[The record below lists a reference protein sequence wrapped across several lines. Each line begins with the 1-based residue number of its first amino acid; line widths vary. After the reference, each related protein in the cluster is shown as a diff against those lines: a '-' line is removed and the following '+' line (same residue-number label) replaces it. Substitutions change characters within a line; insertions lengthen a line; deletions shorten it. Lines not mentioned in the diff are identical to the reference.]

1 MIARAIR
8 TAGSASAGRGITDAL
23 SDFPLARHSEAD
35 PTASEVEVC
44 EGGDAFRDAAEAW
57 DVLEQQGGAATPFL
71 TYAVASA
78 CAAAHMKRGAVPRIV
93 IVKENGKPQL
103 IFPSVITKTFG
114 ISVVRFLGDPLIQYG
129 DALVSPDVRQ
139 GDIARA
145 LAIVAAPEVA
155 SLAIF
160 RRVRDDAAIAPTL
173 ASVVEGA
180 SFEESPLVDLV
191 APSRLSSR
199 DVREQRRQNKRLL
212 ECGTLAFEVLRS
224 QEAKPALRL
233 ALELKRDW
241 LTAHG
246 HQSAVLGSAD
256 WEEAINAICLAPKS
270 PMVVALLTC
279 GGKPAAIEVALVNDS
294 CWFSFLGA
302 FAPEYSRFG
311 AGSVLTDHC
320 MRWAR
325 DQGLSQFDQLPPA
338 QQYKRRQASHSVG
351 VRDYALP
358 LRLTGNLPLTIG
370 LMAPSAK
377 WFLSKMPESARS
389 ALLKAA
395 GY

>member
-1 MIARAIR
+1 MIARAIQK
-8 TAGSASAGRGITDAL
+8 AGSTSAPRGKTDAV
-23 SDFPLARHSEAD
+23 SDFPFARPSEAD
-35 PTASEVEVC
+35 PTTSDAEIF
-44 EGGDAFRDAAEAW
+44 EGCDAFRDAAKSWA
-57 DVLEQQGGAATPFL
+57 VLEQQRGAATPFL
-71 TYAVASA
+71 THAVASA

-93 IVKENGKPQL
+93 IVKEGGKPRL

-129 DALVSPDVRQ
+129 DVLVSPEVRQ
-139 GDIARA
+139 ADIARA

-173 ASVVEGA
+173 GTIVEGG
-180 SFEESPLVDLV
+180 SFEESPLIDLA

-199 DVREQRRQNKRLL
+199 DVREQRRQHKRLA
-212 ECGTLAFEVLRS
+212 ECGTVAFQVLRS
-224 QEAKPALRL
+224 QHAEPVLRH
-233 ALELKRDW
+233 ALELKRTW
-241 LTAHG
+241 LAEHG

-256 WEEAINAICLAPKS
+256 WEQAVNAICLAPNS

-279 GGKPAAIEVALVNDS
+279 AGKPAAIEIALVNDS

-302 FAPEYSRFG
+302 FAPEYSKFG
-311 AGSVLTDHC
+311 AGSVLTEHC

-338 QQYKRRQASHSVG
+338 QQYKRRHASHSVS

-358 LRLTGNLPLTIG
+358 LRLAGNLPLTIG

-377 WFLSKMPESARS
+377 WFLSKMPEGARS